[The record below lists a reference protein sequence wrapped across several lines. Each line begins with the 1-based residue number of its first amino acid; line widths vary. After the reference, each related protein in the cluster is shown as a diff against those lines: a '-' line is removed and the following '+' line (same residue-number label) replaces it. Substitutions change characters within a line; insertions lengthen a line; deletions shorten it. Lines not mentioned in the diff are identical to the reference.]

1 MDQRNHRGTLIFV
14 FGILGLIL
22 CVPLGLVAWIM
33 GSSDL
38 KQMNAGTM
46 NPEGRG
52 MTQAGKILG
61 MIATLLWI
69 IGIAIWI
76 AIAFLAIGAA
86 TVAGTAQ
93 TLGFLHL

>member
-1 MDQRNHRGTLIFV
+1 
-14 FGILGLIL
+14 
-22 CVPLGLVAWIM
+22 
-33 GSSDL
+33 
-38 KQMNAGTM
+38 
-46 NPEGRG
+46 

>member
-1 MDQRNHRGTLIFV
+1 
-14 FGILGLIL
+14 
-22 CVPLGLVAWIM
+22 M

-86 TVAGTAQ
+86 TVAGTA
-93 TLGFLHL
+93 

>member
-1 MDQRNHRGTLIFV
+1 
-14 FGILGLIL
+14 
-22 CVPLGLVAWIM
+22 M

-46 NPEGRG
+46 NPEGQG

-69 IGIAIWI
+69 IGIATWI

-86 TVAGTAQ
+86 TVAGTVQ